1 MGEQPVGVFS
11 SAARE
16 PSVAEVRGWLETVE
30 TWGLAML
37 LGPAPGDSV
46 LGPAP
51 ADSVTADGA
60 EMVDVAGD
68 AAGGAA
74 AGMGAACGAVP
85 KVLGSPEVWKGGSVA
100 WAAVGAGVCWT

>member
-1 MGEQPVGVFS
+1 MGEHPVGVFS

-37 LGPAPGDSV
+37 LGPAP
-46 LGPAP
+46 
-51 ADSVTADGA
+51 ADSVTAGGA
-60 EMVDVAGD
+60 VMVDVAGD

-74 AGMGAACGAVP
+74 AGVGAAGGAVP

-100 WAAVGAGVCWT
+100 WAAVGAGACWT